1 MRILSLVKKNNYVTV
16 TFDNDEKLRLH
27 YEVAVKCG
35 LRKNDDLSEEEIKS
49 IQKTEEKFNLK
60 NSALRLIS
68 RRPHSSF
75 ELRVKLQKKNF
86 NKDDISEIIKDF
98 LAKGYLSDN
107 DFAERFID
115 EGIKKKKGLM
125 KIKAELF
132 SKGVS
137 REIVDSVLLKFD
149 DVPLL
154 SSNAKLLAL
163 KKINSLNHK
172 ELAPQQI
179 KQKLYSYL
187 GGKGYS
193 SEIIREVIEEL
204 VQEE

>member
-35 LRKNDDLSEEEIKS
+35 LRKNDDLFEEEIKS

-137 REIVDSVLLKFD
+137 RNIIDELVQNYEGDSNLL
-149 DVPLL
+149 P
-154 SSNAKLLAL
+154 NAKVLAI
-163 KKINSLNHK
+163 KKLNSLRSKNLESFQK
-172 ELAPQQI
+172 

-187 GGKGYS
+187 SGKGYS